1 MKDNDIVITSAFRSP
16 IGTYKGSLSGLSAVE
31 LGSKVIEKCLKDSN
45 LGPDD
50 VDTLYMGQVLQTG
63 SGQTITTTTLTLAG
77 GVDATSDAKVLLG
90 TML

>member
-50 VDTLYMGQVLQTG
+50 VDTLLNLEEEMKRG
-63 SGQTITTTTLTLAG
+63 
-77 GVDATSDAKVLLG
+77 K
-90 TML
+90 